1 MRVRLKRGL
10 FGAAGLAG
18 AIALLIASA
27 FPAGG
32 FVRKPPPLPL
42 IVSTSITACGR
53 ITHPGYYEVDSPLT
67 AGSDP
72 ADCIQI
78 SAANVSLN
86 LNGQAITGVNA
97 GSGVHVMPTGAQAYI
112 EGGGATI
119 ADFMDGIEI
128 DGVGATVE
136 NFVAADN
143 LDAGV
148 LLNHAR
154 LATVANF
161 ATNGAG
167 GDGELDG
174 VRLVGAAQNS
184 IASFSASHVN
194 RFGVWLLGSSHNS
207 ISGFTITTRES
218 ISDARKTDRTDPA
231 GHLRRKA
238 CSMRFSKA
246 FRRIIRPDKR
256 AMASRP
262 ILAIFRT
269 ASRISPRRET
279 LPTTFSTSTTSAERM
294 RGSRSR
300 SGSLKCPLHVRI
312 ETRPASDSFA
322 RQTIER

>member
-1 MRVRLKRGL
+1 MSVRVRLKRCF

-86 LNGQAITGVNA
+86 LNGQTITGVNA

-119 ADFMDGIEI
+119 ADFMDGVEI

-136 NFVAADN
+136 NFVASDN

-167 GDGELDG
+167 GGELDG

-184 IASFSASHVN
+184 IESFSASHVN

-207 ISGFTITTRES
+207 ISGFTITYDG
-218 ISDARKTDRTDPA
+218 IA
-231 GHLRRKA
+231 GIYLG
-238 CSMRFSKA
+238 CSMTGPDGSCKPSSPKSMFNTIFHGVSSYNSSGQAGYGVAADLGDISNRFSN
-246 FRRIIRPDKR
+246 
-256 AMASRP
+256 
-262 ILAIFRT
+262 
-269 ASRISPRRET
+269 ISAQGNATYDVFDVNDVCGKNAWFALTVGKPQ
-279 LPTTFSTSTTSAERM
+279 
-294 RGSRSR
+294 
-300 SGSLKCPLHVRI
+300 V
-312 ETRPASDSFA
+312 PASCPD
-322 RQTIER
+322 

>member
-1 MRVRLKRGL
+1 MKRCF

-97 GSGVHVMPTGAQAYI
+97 GSGVHVMRTGAQAYI

-119 ADFMDGIEI
+119 ADFMDGVEI

-136 NFVAADN
+136 NFVASDN

-161 ATNGAG
+161 AANSAG
-167 GDGELDG
+167 GGELDG

-184 IASFSASHVN
+184 IESFSVSHVN

-207 ISGFTITTRES
+207 ISGFTITYDG
-218 ISDARKTDRTDPA
+218 IA
-231 GHLRRKA
+231 GIYLG
-238 CSMRFSKA
+238 CSMNG
-246 FRRIIRPDKR
+246 PDGSCK
-256 AMASRP
+256 P
-262 ILAIFRT
+262 ISPKSMFNAIFNGVSSDNSSGQAGYGVALDVGDIFNRLSNVT
-269 ASRISPRRET
+269 AEFNQTYDVFDANSVCGKNMWFA
-279 LPTTFSTSTTSAERM
+279 LTFAKPGGLVST
-294 RGSRSR
+294 
-300 SGSLKCPLHVRI
+300 CP
-312 ETRPASDSFA
+312 D
-322 RQTIER
+322 